1 MDFSSLP
8 SSLQTA
14 ILDYQAKVGEFLQ
27 TGAQAQRIGQQAGD
41 YANSSQPEV
50 AQRAQAIQE
59 RATVLVSQFNA
70 TETQA
75 VAALQKAQSVQASMQ
90 NNSLWR
96 NIMSANLSSAGSA
109 VLSYATNLYSQIKGA
124 ISGLDA
130 INSQMNAQIKNV
142 GNLQDDL
149 NNLNDYAQGKG
160 ILAPLSK
167 MVTATGGSIF
177 GLVGNLG
184 SSLKYVGIAAG
195 VLLAVVGLS
204 YAHRG
209 KS

>member
-1 MDFSSLP
+1 MNFSSLP
-8 SSLQTA
+8 ASLQTA
-14 ILDYQAKVGEFLQ
+14 ILDYQSKVGAFLQ

-59 RATVLVSQFNA
+59 RASVLVTQFNA

-75 VAALQKAQSVQASMQ
+75 IAALQKAQAVQSSIQ
-90 NNSLWR
+90 NNSLWH
-96 NIMSANLSSAGSA
+96 NIMTADLSAAGSA
-109 VLSYATNLYSQIKGA
+109 VLSYASNLYSQIKGA

-130 INSQMNAQIKNV
+130 INAQMNAQIKNV
-142 GNLQDDL
+142 DSLQNDL

-167 MVTATGGSIF
+167 MVTATGGGLL
-177 GLVGNLG
+177 GLVGNVG

-204 YAHRG
+204 YARRP